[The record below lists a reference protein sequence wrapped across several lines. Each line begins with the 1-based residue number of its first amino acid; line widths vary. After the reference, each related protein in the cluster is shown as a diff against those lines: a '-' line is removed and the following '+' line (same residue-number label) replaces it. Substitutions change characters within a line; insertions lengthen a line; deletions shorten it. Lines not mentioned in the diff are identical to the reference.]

1 MLLSPSAYHKSV
13 VGREHERLTL
23 TFLAGSAPFAGVAFS
38 QKPEEAVAA
47 AMAYF
52 MAGAVGI
59 LFFSPD
65 LDLFES
71 RSSRRWGMLTR
82 LWNPYRRWHPHRGAS
97 HSWVYGPL
105 SRLLYPLFLPA
116 LGGMAAGVD
125 VVKVALSWTH
135 DPLFGPALL
144 GYFVSQWAH
153 LVQDRERIRI

>member
-1 MLLSPSAYHKSV
+1 M

-71 RSSRRWGMLTR
+71 RSSRRWG
-82 LWNPYRRWHPHRGAS
+82 NN
-97 HSWVYGPL
+97 
-105 SRLLYPLFLPA
+105 
-116 LGGMAAGVD
+116 
-125 VVKVALSWTH
+125 
-135 DPLFGPALL
+135 
-144 GYFVSQWAH
+144 
-153 LVQDRERIRI
+153 